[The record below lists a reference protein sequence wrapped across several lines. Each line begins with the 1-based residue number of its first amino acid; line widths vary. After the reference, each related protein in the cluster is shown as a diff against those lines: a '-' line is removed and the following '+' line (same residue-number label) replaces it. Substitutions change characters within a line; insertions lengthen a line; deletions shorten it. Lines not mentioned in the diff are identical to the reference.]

1 MCVFNVLMCYFF
13 PQNCSFSGTCFVIKF
28 LITCIHSFST
38 TDTKAEIPP
47 VSVTEHSDIQMSK
60 CNRRP
65 VTVCIVVCLHV
76 YNIYAV
82 HKFQR

>member
-1 MCVFNVLMCYFF
+1 MSSY
-13 PQNCSFSGTCFVIKF
+13 
-28 LITCIHSFST
+28 TCIHSFST
-38 TDTKAEIPP
+38 ADTKAEIPP

-65 VTVCIVVCLHV
+65 VTVCVVFIVVSVHV
-76 YNIYAV
+76 YNIQAV